1 MQSNSHNG
9 CMSSLLA
16 SWPLALSS
24 ALASPWSFTQ
34 VLHLLPSLAMGA
46 ALGFFGGV
54 FGIGGGIIAI
64 PALVLLGGMEQAQ
77 AQGTALVMMVPN
89 LLIGWWR
96 YSLKNPAPRSRV
108 FGIGLLASLTTGVV
122 AHFAHGLHPDTL
134 RSVFSVC
141 LLLIALRMLQ
151 QMRALPATPTEDKSP
166 KLSPRWIP
174 LVGVVGGS
182 SMGLLGIGGGLVATP
197 LLTAWFGQRQ
207 AMAQSLSLALV
218 APSSVIA
225 LGTYA
230 SAGQVDWALGLP
242 MALSG
247 MFTVSSGVALATRLP
262 EKKMRSLFA
271 WMLATT
277 SVWLLVWPHLR

>member
-1 MQSNSHNG
+1 MTLPTPDWPFLMN
-9 CMSSLLA
+9 LLA
-16 SWPLALSS
+16 LPQL
-24 ALASPWSFTQ
+24 
-34 VLHLLPSLAMGA
+34 LHLLPSLAMGA
-46 ALGFFGGV
+46 ALGFFGGL

-64 PALVLLGGMEQAQ
+64 PALVLLGGMDQAQ

-96 YSLKNPAPRSRV
+96 YSLQHPAPLPRV
-108 FGIGLLASLTTGVV
+108 LGIGLLASLTTGVV

-134 RSVFSVC
+134 RTVFSVS
-141 LLLIALRMLQ
+141 LLLIGLRMLQ
-151 QMRALPATPTEDKSP
+151 QIRAASTTSTEPSDTH
-166 KLSPRWIP
+166 LNPRWIP

-197 LLTAWFGQRQ
+197 LLTSWFGQRQ
-207 AMAQSLSLALV
+207 AMAQSLALALV

-225 LGTYA
+225 LGSYA

-242 MALSG
+242 LALSG

-262 EKKMRSLFA
+262 EKQMRSMFA
-271 WMLATT
+271 WMLAAT
-277 SVWLLVWPHLR
+277 SVWMLVWPHLR

>member
-96 YSLKNPAPRSRV
+96 YSLKNPVRHWPAGQPHHRRGGALCTWLAPRHLAKRV
-108 FGIGLLASLTTGVV
+108 QRVPAADRA
-122 AHFAHGLHPDTL
+122 AHA
-134 RSVFSVC
+134 
-141 LLLIALRMLQ
+141 
-151 QMRALPATPTEDKSP
+151 ATDA
-166 KLSPRWIP
+166 
-174 LVGVVGGS
+174 G
-182 SMGLLGIGGGLVATP
+182 TP
-197 LLTAWFGQRQ
+197 SHTDRG
-207 AMAQSLSLALV
+207 
-218 APSSVIA
+218 
-225 LGTYA
+225 
-230 SAGQVDWALGLP
+230 
-242 MALSG
+242 
-247 MFTVSSGVALATRLP
+247 
-262 EKKMRSLFA
+262 
-271 WMLATT
+271 
-277 SVWLLVWPHLR
+277 

>member
-1 MQSNSHNG
+1 MPVTF
-9 CMSSLLA
+9 A
-16 SWPLALSS
+16 DWPHALGS
-24 ALASPWSFTQ
+24 ALAAHCSLSQ
-34 VLHLLPSLAMGA
+34 VLHLLPALAMGA

-64 PALVLLGGMEQAQ
+64 PALVLLGGMGQAQ

-96 YSLKNPAPRSRV
+96 YSLQQAAPWPRV
-108 FGIGLLASLTTGVV
+108 LGIGLLASLTTGVV
-122 AHFAHGLHPDTL
+122 AHFAHGMHPDTL
-134 RSVFSVC
+134 RTVFSIC
-141 LLLIALRMLQ
+141 LLLIAMRMLAQ
-151 QMRALPATPTEDKSP
+151 AQGATTSA
-166 KLSPRWIP
+166 STARIHPRWIP

-197 LLTAWFGQRQ
+197 LLTSWFGQKQ
-207 AMAQSLSLALV
+207 AMAQSLALALV

-225 LGTYA
+225 LGSYA
-230 SAGQVDWALGLP
+230 AAGQVDWALGLP

-262 EKKMRSLFA
+262 DKQMRSWFA
-271 WMLATT
+271 WMLSAT
-277 SVWLLVWPHLR
+277 SVWMLVWPHLR